1 MLTLD
6 GICRQLDQFRND
18 PGLLQP
24 RNLADRQEAFDFFTA
39 ARAFIQ
45 HSSAGRFEGEITR
58 QIARLE
64 GRYQKINRELFDN
77 IRKDIRSGYLSG
89 SDIRIIFNDYTAYHP
104 GQIGK
109 DHVTTDDLDILLNGL
124 FEISELPHAV
134 LPRDSGMIHLE
145 IAPASVILDMI
156 DHAGLTGS
164 DVFYDLGSGLGQPA
178 MLVNLLCGAR
188 CVGIEY
194 QPNFHQFACDR
205 LEMLSLEDVSY
216 FNEDARDAD
225 LSEGTVFFLFSPFKG
240 SILDQVLDKLHGE
253 ALDRQIRICTFGSC
267 VNPIGQLDWLRLIY
281 PGEPGEYKL
290 VVFESV

>member
-6 GICRQLDQFRND
+6 GICRQIDRFQND
-18 PGLLQP
+18 PGLMQP
-24 RNLADRQEAFDFFTA
+24 RNLAARQEAFDFFTA

-45 HSSAGRFEGEITR
+45 HGSAGGLKVEITR
-58 QIARLE
+58 QISRLE
-64 GRYQKINRELFDN
+64 WQYQKINRELFHSL
-77 IRKDIRSGYLSG
+77 RQDIRSGYLSG
-89 SDIRIIFNDYTAYHP
+89 TEIRFIFNDYSAYQP

-109 DHVTTDDLDILLNGL
+109 DHLQTDELDILLMGL
-124 FEISELPHAV
+124 LEISDLPHAV
-134 LPRDSGMIHLE
+134 LPRDSEMIHLE

-156 DHAGLTGS
+156 DHARLSSS
-164 DVFYDLGSGLGQPA
+164 DVFYDLGSGLGLPT

-188 CVGIEY
+188 CIGIEY

-205 LEMLSLEDVSY
+205 LEMLGLEDVSY

-225 LSEGTVFFLFSPFKG
+225 FSEGTHFFLFSPFKG
-240 SILDQVLDKLHGE
+240 SILDQVLDKLHVE
-253 ALDRQIRICTFGSC
+253 ALERQIRICTFGSC
-267 VNPIGQLDWLRLIY
+267 VNTIRQLDWLRLIY